1 MDESE
6 TGPGDDW
13 PVNWLDE
20 RPVFPPHSTARAD
33 GLLAVG
39 GDLSPARLLAAYRH
53 GTFPWYGEGD
63 PILWWSPDPRL
74 ILEPA
79 GLKIARSLRAV
90 IRRGRYAVT
99 YDTAFTRVIHA
110 CATTPRGDELG
121 TWIHSEVAKA
131 YSTLH
136 ELGYAHSV
144 EAWDEGTL
152 VGGLYGV
159 ALGRCFFGESMFS
172 RKPDASKVALASLV
186 NLLRE
191 RDFRLIDCQVT
202 TAHLLSL
209 GATEIPRETF
219 LRRLDEALRP
229 PTCRE
234 RWTRPSPAGNA

>member
-1 MDESE
+1 MDDSE
-6 TGPGDDW
+6 AGSYDDW

-20 RPVFPPHSTARAD
+20 RHVFPPHHTARGD

-53 GTFPWYGEGD
+53 GTFPWYGVDD

-79 GLKIARSLRAV
+79 GLKITRSLRAL

-99 YDTAFTRVIHA
+99 FDTAFGRVIHA

-121 TWIHSEVAKA
+121 TWIQPEVARA
-131 YSTLH
+131 YNALH
-136 ELGYAHSV
+136 GMGYAHSV
-144 EAWDEGTL
+144 EAWDAGEL

-172 RKPDASKVALASLV
+172 RKSDASKVALAALV
-186 NLLRE
+186 DLLRD
-191 RDFRLIDCQVT
+191 RDFTLIDCQVT
-202 TAHLLSL
+202 TAHLQSL
-209 GATEIPRETF
+209 GAREIPRAEF
-219 LRRLDEALRP
+219 LRRLEDALRP
-229 PTCRE
+229 PTSRG
-234 RWTRPSPAGNA
+234 RWTRPSPEGGS